1 MYKGVG
7 KVVEVFYKMGYNTSY
22 SIIHNTLVTIA
33 SLLPATLH
41 PRRSCYT
48 SQLQHLEKSQLGR
61 PKQQVSPNRL
71 PNSQLNSIKLQNR
84 D

>member
-7 KVVEVFYKMGYNTSY
+7 KVVEVFYKTGYSTSY
-22 SIIHNTLVTIA
+22 SIIHTTLVTIA

-41 PRRSCYT
+41 PRWSCYT
-48 SQLQHLEKSQLGR
+48 SQLQSLEKSQLR
-61 PKQQVSPNRL
+61 RSKQKVSPNRF